1 MEYLSFAL
9 FMLLAQFSPGPDMLL
24 LLKNA
29 MNHPLRA
36 GLWTVTGI
44 VAGLTVHTT
53 LALTGVSL
61 LLKTTPAAANA
72 VSIAGGLYL
81 GWLAFGLLR
90 SVFRTTAASGEAALT
105 AIEAPLPDRAAFLQ
119 GLITN
124 LLNPKAA
131 LFLISVLA
139 AWTAPDNST
148 ANKLALTGI
157 ILGQAL
163 VFWSLFVW
171 LLKRPAVRRRY
182 LRSERVLNCF
192 FGLSLAVLAV
202 AALLRPFIDSAGQ

>member
-36 GLWTVTGI
+36 GLWTVAGI
-44 VAGLTVHTT
+44 VAGLTVHTS

-61 LLKTTPAAANA
+61 LLKTTPVAANA

-81 GWLAFGLLR
+81 GWLAFVLLR
-90 SVFRTTAASGEAALT
+90 SVIKTTAVSAESAIT
-105 AIEAPLPDRAAFLQ
+105 AVEAPLPDRAAFLQ

-131 LFLISVLA
+131 LFLVSVLA
-139 AWTAPDNST
+139 AWTARDGST
-148 ANKLALTGI
+148 ANKFALTGI

-171 LLKRPAVRRRY
+171 LLKRPVIRRRY
-182 LRSERVLNCF
+182 LRSERVLNSI
-192 FGLSLAVLAV
+192 FGLGLAIIAA
-202 AALLRPFIDSAGQ
+202 AALLRPFIDTAGH